1 MAELVDAR
9 DLKSCTS
16 RCMGSSPITR
26 TIFEVRAEV
35 CSTEPPR
42 ASVLYFSMEPE
53 MDRKYLKSAAFLKV
67 AEEVAERDGITVL
80 QAYYKLKAKERLCGG
95 G

>member
-1 MAELVDAR
+1 
-9 DLKSCTS
+9 
-16 RCMGSSPITR
+16 
-26 TIFEVRAEV
+26 
-35 CSTEPPR
+35 
-42 ASVLYFSMEPE
+42 MEPE